1 LETID
6 KINPVNNTSK
16 IISEYIANVSIMNKS
31 TAKEYHTRLDIFK
44 RFIEAKYFLSVND
57 IISKIKKNGDPYS
70 LLTEYT
76 RYLGGAQYFSIHT
89 ETKSCDSEKLP
100 RVSRY
105 RY

>member
-1 LETID
+1 
-6 KINPVNNTSK
+6 
-16 IISEYIANVSIMNKS
+16 MNKL

-44 RFIEAKYFLSVND
+44 RFVEAKYSQHVDDFVSN
-57 IISKIKKNGDPYS
+57 IKKKGDPYS

-89 ETKSCDSEKLP
+89 EIKSCDSEKLP